1 MLNMQPIIVAVD
13 FSNTSIHAIEY
24 AISMANKMKS
34 DIHLIWVDKLN
45 AVDSVYPDNSAETR
59 NEAKNRFEEII
70 AQYGKNLVKGISMDY
85 KLKKGRIYREVDSL
99 ARLVKAELIVTGAHG
114 ISGYEEFWIGSN
126 AYKIVNNAINPVITV
141 RHDFPISK
149 NVERI
154 LVPMDGSMESL
165 QKIPFVVKLAT
176 LFQSEVHLITT
187 HSSHLKSIQR
197 ITQKI
202 AQTSLAYLQK
212 HQITVIE
219 DSLVGNDLT
228 KAVLTYAET
237 VKADLIAIMTEQ
249 ETPVN
254 ILLGAQAQ
262 QLINQSPIPVL
273 SIHPQEKFSLI

>member
-34 DIHLIWVDKLN
+34 DIHLIWVDKVN
-45 AVDSVYPDNSAETR
+45 AVDSVYPDNSSETR
-59 NEAKNRFEEII
+59 NEAKSRFEEII
-70 AQYGKNLVKGISMDY
+70 AQYGKGLVKGISMDY
-85 KLKKGRIYREVDSL
+85 KLKKGRIYREVDNL

-126 AYKIVNNAINPVITV
+126 AYKIVNSAINPVITV
-141 RHDFPISK
+141 RHDFPIAK

-176 LFQSEVHLITT
+176 LFQAEVHLITT

-202 AQTSLAYLQK
+202 SQTALAYLQK

-237 VKADLIAIMTEQ
+237 VKADQIGRAH
-249 ETPVN
+249 V
-254 ILLGAQAQ
+254 
-262 QLINQSPIPVL
+262 
-273 SIHPQEKFSLI
+273 